1 MVQGKILT
9 NIEPPAAINDVA
21 LTHVHRPSASAL
33 AGCMPLPA
41 ADSGLILLA
50 GEQGRIMQY
59 FVPEL
64 GIAPTWAAFVDSITD
79 ELEESAVTADAASKA
94 LQTTVY
100 EDYKFVTREEL
111 TQLGIA
117 HLIGS
122 PLLRVRPV
130 TVRW

>member
-1 MVQGKILT
+1 
-9 NIEPPAAINDVA
+9 
-21 LTHVHRPSASAL
+21 
-33 AGCMPLPA
+33 
-41 ADSGLILLA
+41 
-50 GEQGRIMQY
+50 MQY